1 MEHITAEELTAQ
13 SAKLDSFLADAP
25 AGHPVA
31 DAMKSIIAVLARAS
45 YTVADLEGR
54 VTDALAAVEM
64 LRSQPFDDAEFAE
77 PVVELACAEQV
88 EAAAPAMAFGAGEAI
103 DLAIIDQVAA
113 MLPSMRA
120 EILAQLDTQ
129 FDNQLDNQ
137 FDRTPVAVG
146 APAFDAAPSFE
157 AAPAAPVMDAP
168 VIERA
173 PLSPFAVPATPQA
186 SAPSASTDRVGF
198 APRAQSYEG
207 FAANSISATLGATDA
222 SAGDLLADLLDGGA
236 APTATLAEPVAPA
249 AREARPTTHPGGAAR
264 PVDAAA
270 MADLAR
276 PEAAPRPLGELREPV
291 AAGEPVLPPWAQ

>member
-13 SAKLDSFLADAP
+13 SAKLDDLLADAP

-31 DAMKSIIAVLARAS
+31 DALQSIISILARAS
-45 YTVADLEGR
+45 YTVSDLEGR

-64 LRSQPFDDAEFAE
+64 LRSQPFDDAEFTE
-77 PVVELACAEQV
+77 PMVELARAEQV
-88 EAAAPAMAFGAGEAI
+88 EFAVAPMSFGSGEAI

-113 MLPSMRA
+113 MLPSLRA
-120 EILAQLDTQ
+120 EVLSRVEPQIE
-129 FDNQLDNQ
+129 
-137 FDRTPVAVG
+137 RSPVTVG
-146 APAFDAAPSFE
+146 AAAFD

-186 SAPSASTDRVGF
+186 SAPSASTERVGF
-198 APRAQSYEG
+198 APRAQSYEAP
-207 FAANSISATLGATDA
+207 FASHSLSATLGDA
-222 SAGDLLADLLDGGA
+222 PAGDLLADLLDGTGPAPA
-236 APTATLAEPVAPA
+236 APTAPTLTEDFFATLTAQPETTT
-249 AREARPTTHPGGAAR
+249 REAQPHTRPGGAAR

-291 AAGEPVLPPWAQ
+291 AAGEPILPPWAQ